1 MKDEWNNILL
11 SHYQRYPLMEVEDY
25 IKLIYQSSLGP
36 YHFQGNPNY
45 ENVSLR
51 IKTELS
57 QVKSSYDLIEDIGND
72 YVRVHLGVIKNNR
85 ISIDEVIEAFIN
97 SMNDFFNID
106 SATINFMLGINYLKI
121 FIVGVQEEIKANE
134 SIFKI
139 DEYLK
144 SGIRPI
150 HHSQT
155 FRDNYYPHY
164 RVIAKKHLK
173 EIR

>member
-11 SHYQRYPLMEVEDY
+11 SHYKRYPLMEVEDY
-25 IKLIYQSSLGP
+25 IKLIYQSTFGP

-45 ENVSLR
+45 KNVSSR
-51 IKTELS
+51 IESELS
-57 QVKSSYDLIEDIGND
+57 QITSSYNLIEDIGND
-72 YVRVHLGVIKNNR
+72 YVRVHLGAIKENR

-97 SMNDFFNID
+97 SMNDYLNVD

-121 FIVGVQEEIKANE
+121 IVTDVQNETKAKE
-134 SIFKI
+134 SILKI

-155 FRDNYYPHY
+155 YRDNYYPHY
-164 RVIAKKHLK
+164 RVIAKKHL
-173 EIR
+173 IDIG